1 MKYKGFIVDP
11 KNKPFGNLLPFE
23 VQVIIM
29 FWTRCFMTNDR
40 RTKMNARLVSVERS
54 EKKSGRKTQQTRTG
68 WWQGGI
74 TLSIPP
80 FFPFICLAFFRARF
94 LFFSFRQPKIL
105 KQATIPD
112 KTTWER
118 FSHNVNY
125 PTQQNYFQN
134 KGFAERNP
142 LSPVQCC
149 SLQTPRN
156 QPFFEHTTLLPGGG
170 GVGRIDTARM
180 FRKMLPKYAIF

>member
-1 MKYKGFIVDP
+1 
-11 KNKPFGNLLPFE
+11 
-23 VQVIIM
+23 M

-80 FFPFICLAFFRARF
+80 FFPFICLAFFRARC